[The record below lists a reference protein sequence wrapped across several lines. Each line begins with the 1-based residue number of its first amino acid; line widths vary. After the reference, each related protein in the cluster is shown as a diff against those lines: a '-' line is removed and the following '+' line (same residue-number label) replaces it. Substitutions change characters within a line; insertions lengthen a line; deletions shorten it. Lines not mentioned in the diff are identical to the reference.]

1 MLIDLVSHYP
11 WWIIA
16 LVLLIAE
23 LLAPGFFMIWISLAA
38 ALVGLVVLLLPSLG
52 LLGQALLFVVLALA
66 SCYGYW
72 GYVRP
77 HMDRRS
83 DQPLL
88 NRRGE
93 QLIGQRY
100 VLDSAIVNGR
110 GKARVGDSLW
120 LVEGPDLPAGSTV
133 EVLGVAGTTLRVQ
146 SSVG

>member
-38 ALVGLVVLLLPSLG
+38 ALVGLAVLLLPSLG

-72 GYVRP
+72 RYVRP